1 LERRGI
7 GSETHP
13 VSCFFRDDE
22 LSDRIGFQYSSWA
35 AEHAVDDFVARL
47 EAVRRQ
53 WRGPEAPVVSM
64 IMDGENAWEHYPYNG
79 WYFLQHLYSTL
90 ARHEHIELT
99 TYCDML
105 SAGVAAEH
113 LPRLIAGS
121 WVCGDF
127 AVWIGDPQKNR
138 AWELLA
144 AAKTAADR
152 ALSNPGLAAPAREAI
167 FEQLA
172 VCEGSDWFWWLGRD
186 NRPEDSVDFDNLFR
200 THLEAL
206 YQLLGEPLPEH
217 IEPIAPP
224 SGKRPV
230 AGASGAMRRAGR

>member
-1 LERRGI
+1 MTMTGKQR
-7 GSETHP
+7 
-13 VSCFFRDDE
+13 
-22 LSDRIGFQYSSWA
+22 A
-35 AEHAVDDFVARL
+35 ALRAECNRL
-47 EAVRRQ
+47 KPQVHVGQEGLTPA
-53 WRGPEAPVVSM
+53 
-64 IMDGENAWEHYPYNG
+64 
-79 WYFLQHLYSTL
+79 L
-90 ARHEHIELT
+90 AT
-99 TYCDML
+99 W
-105 SAGVAAEH
+105 
-113 LPRLIAGS
+113 LIAGS